1 MNTRSIGIK
10 YYLLKEINPLIR
22 LIIVSDIL
30 IVGGTA
36 MLAPIFAL
44 FIEGYIRGGNE
55 QVAGVAVA
63 LFLITKSLFQIP
75 VATMIDRIRGEKDD
89 FVILVLFSLLM
100 SLTPLLYLAISEPWH
115 LYVVQ
120 VVLGF
125 FTAMTF
131 PSFMAIF
138 TRHIDRAQEGTE
150 WGVYFTL
157 SDLVSAGLAAIGG
170 YIAYTIGFHALIVAV
185 VSISTV
191 GSLMLVSIK
200 PYLQKR

>member
-1 MNTRSIGIK
+1 MTKRSIGIR
-10 YYLLKEINPLIR
+10 YYFLKEINPLIR
-22 LIIVSDIL
+22 LLIVADIL

-55 QVAGVAVA
+55 QVAGIAIA
-63 LFLITKSLFQIP
+63 LFLITKSLTQIP

-100 SLTPLLYLAISEPWH
+100 SLTPLLYLIISEPWQ

-120 VVLGF
+120 VILGF

-170 YIAYTIGFHALIVAV
+170 YIAYTIGFSALIGAV
-185 VSISTV
+185 VTV
-191 GSLMLVSIK
+191 SVIGSLLLTSIK
-200 PYLQKR
+200 PYIQKR

>member
-1 MNTRSIGIK
+1 MLKRSIETK

-44 FIEGYIRGGNE
+44 FIENYIRGGNE
-55 QVAGVAVA
+55 QVAGIAVA

-100 SLTPLLYLAISEPWH
+100 SLTPLLYLTISEPWH
-115 LYVVQ
+115 LYLVQ
-120 VVLGF
+120 IVLGF

-138 TRHIDRAQEGTE
+138 TRHIDKTQEGTE

-170 YIAYTIGFHALIVAV
+170 YIAYTIGFSALIVAV

-191 GSLMLVSIK
+191 GSLMLISIK
-200 PYLQKR
+200 PYLKKQ